1 MTAATL
7 LAELAHRGATIEAD
21 GEDLVL
27 SPVEALDDALLLE
40 ARQLKPE
47 LLRLLAAPAG
57 FSTQAVCGWCAS
69 PLAPYR
75 LDTSRGLALL
85 CPACHRWTV
94 VARPT

>member
-27 SPVEALDDALLLE
+27 SPVDALDDALLLE

-47 LLRLLAAPAG
+47 LLRLLAAPARS
-57 FSTQAVCGWCAS
+57 STRVVCGC
-69 PLAPYR
+69 
-75 LDTSRGLALL
+75 
-85 CPACHRWTV
+85 
-94 VARPT
+94 ARPRLHLTGSTSPAGWRYCAQRATGGPW